1 MSSQRIKRRRWSS
14 VCGWTL
20 VGLAIALK
28 VSTSHALY
36 RDGALWPTS
45 RDGITRIPV
54 CFRTS
59 GDYTAAEETRLRG
72 LVQEALAATWGRWT
86 NIQFSGFGTCDSLIS
101 PSLFPLPFP
110 TPALRLLAIE
120 LTKFAPNGLES
131 FGGAGDIPD
140 QTIHLSG
147 HRGFQGATTPLFGWM
162 QLNDISDRHAWS
174 VVTHEVG
181 HALAFEHEQSR
192 PDAVDFCPIGNV
204 ILDGTIV
211 TSEYDDTS
219 TMNYCVPVD
228 SGRLSML
235 DIRGAQSL
243 YGTSAAGQ
251 WLKALPALSHLPIL

>member
-1 MSSQRIKRRRWSS
+1 MSSQRIRSSRWSIGW
-14 VCGWTL
+14 GWTL
-20 VGLAIALK
+20 VGLAIVLV

-36 RDGALWPTS
+36 RDGALWPKS
-45 RDGITRIPV
+45 EDGITRIPV

-59 GDYTAAEETRLRG
+59 GDYTAAEETRLRE
-72 LVQEALAATWGRWT
+72 LVREAIAATWGRWT
-86 NIQFSGFGTCDSLIS
+86 NIQFSGFSTCDS
-101 PSLFPLPFP
+101 PVPNA
-110 TPALRLLAIE
+110 TLAIK
-120 LTKFAPNGLES
+120 LTKFAPNGEES

-147 HRGFQGATTPLFGWM
+147 HRGFQGSTTPLFGWM
-162 QLNDISDRHAWS
+162 QLNDISDRHAWA

-192 PDAVDFCPIGNV
+192 PDAVGFCPLGDE

-219 TMNYCVPVD
+219 TMNYCLPVD

-235 DIRGAQSL
+235 DIMGAQSL

-251 WLKALPALSHLPIL
+251 WLKALPALSHMPIR

>member
-1 MSSQRIKRRRWSS
+1 VSSPRIKSSPWSS
-14 VCGWTL
+14 GWGWTL
-20 VGLAIALK
+20 VGLVIFLV
-28 VSTSHALY
+28 VSSSHALY
-36 RDGALWPTS
+36 RDGALWPQS

-54 CFRTS
+54 CFQTS
-59 GDYTAAEETRLRG
+59 GDYTAAEEMRLRE
-72 LVQEALAATWGRWT
+72 LVRDALAATWARWM
-86 NIQFSGFGTCDSLIS
+86 NIEFLGFSTCGS
-101 PSLFPLPFP
+101 PVPNA
-110 TPALRLLAIE
+110 TLAIK
-120 LTKFAPNGLES
+120 LTEFAPDGTQQ

-147 HRGFQGATTPLFGWM
+147 HRGFQGSRTPLFGWM
-162 QLNDISDRHAWS
+162 QLNGISDRRAWG

-192 PDAVDFCPIGNV
+192 PDAVNFCPVGNV

-219 TMNYCVPVD
+219 TMNYCVPLD

-235 DIRGAQSL
+235 DIRGGQSL

-251 WLKALPALSHLPIL
+251 WLKALPALSHVPIL